1 MDFYFQR
8 ALANST
14 QQSYAS
20 AQSRYLTFCNQFLIP
35 PLPVQEV
42 HLCRFASF
50 LANEEVSHSTI
61 KCYLSALR
69 HLQIANNLPDPGI
82 SSMPKLEKVI
92 RGIKSQQ
99 SLKTSSGDKR
109 LPITPDLLQKIRRY
123 LEQHAANPD
132 GIMLWAAMCTC
143 FFGFMRAGEMTLP
156 SESAFDPNTHLCFK
170 DVSVDCIEDP
180 KIVKL
185 NLKASKTDPFRKG
198 VEVVLGKTDNDLCP
212 VTALLAYLAIRG
224 SGPGFL
230 FLFSDRRPLTKQR
243 FIQRV
248 RQALSAIGVDSSQYA
263 GHSFRIGAATTASAR
278 GLSESTIQMLGR
290 WQSSAYQ
297 LYIRTPRDAL
307 AGFSAVVGNLPTNTK
322 S

>member
-20 AQSRYLTFCNQFLIP
+20 AQSRYHTFCNQFLIP

-99 SLKTSSGDKR
+99 SLKRSSGDKR

-123 LEQHAANPD
+123 LEQQAANPD

-263 GHSFRIGAATTASAR
+263 GHSFRIGAATTASAL

>member
-8 ALANST
+8 ALASST
-14 QQSYAS
+14 QRSYAS
-20 AQSRYLTFCNQFLIP
+20 AQSRYLAFCNQFLIP
-35 PLPVQEV
+35 PLPVQEI

-50 LANEEVSHSTI
+50 LASDNVSHSTI

-69 HLQIANNLPDPGI
+69 HMQIARNLPDPLI
-82 SSMPKLEKVI
+82 SSMPKLEKVV

-99 SLKTSSGDKR
+99 SLKKGSKDGR
-109 LPITPDLLQKIRRY
+109 LPITPDLLSKIRHY
-123 LEQHAANPD
+123 LEQHFANPD

-143 FFGFMRAGEMTLP
+143 FFGFMRSGEMTLP
-156 SESAFDPNTHLCFK
+156 AESAFDPNTHLSFK
-170 DVSVDCIEDP
+170 DVSIDCIENP

-198 VEVVLGKTDNDLCP
+198 VEVVLGKTDNELCP
-212 VTALLAYLAIRG
+212 VTALLAYLALRG

-230 FLFSDRRPLTKQR
+230 FLFADGRPLTKQR

-248 RQALSAIGVDSSQYA
+248 RQALSAVGVDSSRYA

-278 GLSESTIQMLGR
+278 GLNDSTIQMLGR

-297 LYIRTPRDAL
+297 LYIRTPRDTL
-307 AGFSAVVGNLPTNTK
+307 ASFSAVLSDLPAGTK